1 MEEAVNGHDNTTLLR
16 QPASLLL
23 EHMIYTTTDL
33 NYQLIHCLNYMC
45 IYNYISLFISCSV
58 GLIYKLWHVCKEN
71 FSWNVLLTND
81 HVNV

>member
-1 MEEAVNGHDNTTLLR
+1 MHLVQAGGKQYLHQLILVEGAVNGHDNTTQLR

-45 IYNYISLFISCSV
+45 IYNYISLFIIC
-58 GLIYKLWHVCKEN
+58 LFHV
-71 FSWNVLLTND
+71 V
-81 HVNV
+81 